1 MHQKLTSRR
10 SFYALAIL
18 FILLQSCDRLTDATQ
33 QTAGG
38 YGTISVE
45 MNDTLYELTNVGAGE
60 NLGFFCGGYL
70 LGKQL
75 SLSLGSN
82 PKAGDTLHV
91 GSFLGGTISPIYVRY
106 QNQDALTDSGF
117 IIITARAGQSIS
129 GYFRCNVLIS
139 SDTLKF
145 RNGQFDCY
153 FAPSD

>member
-1 MHQKLTSRR
+1 MRQIPTSRC
-10 SFYALAIL
+10 SFYAVG
-18 FILLQSCDRLTDATQ
+18 ILLILPQSCGRLIDATQ

-60 NLGFFCGGYL
+60 DLGFFCGGYL

-91 GSFLGGTISPIYVRY
+91 GSFLGGTVSPIYLRF

-117 IIITARAGQSIS
+117 IIITARSGQTIS
-129 GYFRCNVLIS
+129 GYFRCNVPIS